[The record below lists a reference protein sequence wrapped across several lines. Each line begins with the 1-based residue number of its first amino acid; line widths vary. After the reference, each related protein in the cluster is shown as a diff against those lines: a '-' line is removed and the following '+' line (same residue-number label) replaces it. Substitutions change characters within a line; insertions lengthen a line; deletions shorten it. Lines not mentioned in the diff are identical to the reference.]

1 MKLSCIKKSILMPML
16 SAVTLICMP
25 AIIIGLRFF
34 PNVISYTAD
43 TSHGTPAKAPV
54 SATASTLYSSLSDIS
69 ENGPFKIR
77 TFGDS
82 IYIYSAD
89 TCLYRIQTSFSSLP
103 ATDKELVE
111 SGLEIQDKSSLFE
124 IVEHMES

>member
-1 MKLSCIKKSILMPML
+1 MKLSYIKKSIMMPLL
-16 SAVTLICMP
+16 SAITFILAA

-34 PNVISYTAD
+34 PGVISYTAD
-43 TSHGTPAKAPV
+43 TSPRTLTKAPV
-54 SATASTLYSSLSDIS
+54 SATASTLYGSLSDIS

-82 IYIYSAD
+82 IYIYSTD
-89 TCLYRIQTSFSSLP
+89 TCLYRIKTSFSSLP
-103 ATDKELVE
+103 AKDRELVE

-124 IVEHMES
+124 IVEYMES

>member
-1 MKLSCIKKSILMPML
+1 MKLSYIKKSFLMPLL
-16 SAVTLICMP
+16 SAVTLICTL

-34 PNVISYTAD
+34 PGVISYTAN
-43 TSHGTPAKAPV
+43 TSSGSQTKTAV
-54 SATASTLYSSLSDIS
+54 SATTSTLYSSLSDIS
-69 ENGPFKIR
+69 ENGPFRIR

-89 TCLYRIQTSFSSLP
+89 TCLYRIKASFSSLP
-103 ATDKELVE
+103 AKDRELVG

-124 IVEHMES
+124 IVEYMES